1 MLNWSQARLL
11 TTLIAAIAVVM
22 EPMSWLTSGI
32 PPCIVNP
39 ENYSAY
45 YADGDKCPTF
55 HVFLFKFLAR
65 IFETLGDPNWVVA
78 IFTVILAISTIGL
91 WVATISL
98 YRAGEKQFG
107 LARDDF
113 NATHRP
119 WIPVTKVT
127 LNFGLKWAQ
136 GNALV
141 GLNVFCKNAGNSPAQ
156 RVSLAAAI
164 FPFLYNEDIPREMA
178 KLQKAHAASTERAL
192 IEYTLFPGMPDE
204 LCITRMLLIP
214 ESELFVLKDRFGDPA
229 TEMVPVIL
237 GSIEYYFPFGEKSPH
252 HTPFVYF
259 LWGTNNGTDRLTFK
273 LNGQNVE
280 PDNMIL
286 VDIISAGD
294 PT

>member
-1 MLNWSQARLL
+1 MRRL
-11 TTLIAAIAVVM
+11 
-22 EPMSWLTSGI
+22 
-32 PPCIVNP
+32 NP
-39 ENYSAY
+39 EISLGFLVASLFWIGVLGWQPSYSLTEKQK
-45 YADGDKCPTF
+45 ADCYEAAKKTGYKNEECKNFWERTTSDPIA
-55 HVFLFKFLAR
+55 LFNL
-65 IFETLGDPNWVVA
+65 
-78 IFTVILAISTIGL
+78 ILALSTVGL
-91 WVATISL
+91 WTATISL
-98 YRAGEKQFG
+98 YRAGEKQTG

-136 GNALV
+136 GNAVV

-178 KLQKAHAASTERAL
+178 KLQKAHAASTERPL

-204 LCITRMLLIP
+204 LCLTRMLLIP
-214 ESELFVLKDRFGDPA
+214 ESDLSALKDRFGEPA

-237 GSIEYYFPFGEKSPH
+237 GSIEYYFPFGERSPH

-259 LWGTNNGTDRLTFK
+259 LWGTSNGTDRLTFK
-273 LNGQNVE
+273 LNGKNVE

-286 VDIISAGD
+286 VDIVSAGD